1 MEYDK
6 IGSVL
11 ISKGLISEGDWE
23 NLSSKGP
30 NTLAEVSE
38 ALVETGKVSE
48 TDWATT
54 VAEAYELPYL
64 PEITEV
70 DQELLSKVPSDLA
83 FKRLALPI
91 RRDNGSIVVAVTD
104 PEPEQVYEDFRI
116 LTGQRIRVEIAAE
129 KVLRQAIQKSYG
141 ATVERMAADL
151 GGGEKVGEG
160 TDEAELEVDHDIGNL
175 RELAGEPTVVNLVN
189 LILFEAIRDRASD
202 IHIEPF
208 ESELKLRY
216 RMDGILKEMPPPP
229 RHLRLAITSRIKIMA
244 GMNIAE
250 RFVPQDGHI
259 KLSVEG
265 RSIDLRVSCC
275 PTIYGESVVLRIL
288 DKSALILDIEQLGL
302 AEEDRARFNEV
313 IRRPHGIFLVT
324 GPTGSGKTTTLYT
337 ALNQIFSPELK
348 IITVEDP
355 VEYHLNGVCQI
366 QVNPKR
372 GVTFASG
379 LRSIMRQ
386 DPDVIMV
393 GEIRDGETAEIAI
406 RSALTGHL
414 VFSTLHTNTAAGAI
428 PRLLDMGIDP
438 FLISSSLNGV
448 LAQRLVRRICPD
460 CKEEYKPSA
469 EEKMLCRWQ
478 HIDKIKFYRGAGCET
493 CGGTGFKGRVGIFE
507 LILLDDPIRELI
519 LKRPSASMIAQA
531 AKTRSF
537 REDGWSKVGAGITTL
552 DEVLRVAV
560 DD

>member
-1 MEYDK
+1 MEYNK
-6 IGSVL
+6 IGSALV
-11 ISKGLISEGDWE
+11 SKGLISEAEWND
-23 NLSSKGP
+23 LSTKEPS
-30 NTLAEVSE
+30 TLAEVSE
-38 ALVETGKVSE
+38 ALVVSGKVSE
-48 TDWATT
+48 ADWATT
-54 VAEAYELPYL
+54 VAEAFELPYL
-64 PEITEV
+64 AEITEV
-70 DQELLSKVPSDLA
+70 DQELLAKVPSDLA

-116 LTGQRIRVEIAAE
+116 LTGQRIRVEIVPE
-129 KVLRQAIQKSYG
+129 KILRQAIQRSYG

-151 GGGEKVGEG
+151 GGGERLGEG
-160 TDEAELEVDHDIGNL
+160 GDEAELEVDHDIGNL

-259 KLSVEG
+259 KLSAEG

-288 DKSALILDIEQLGL
+288 DKSALILDIEQLGM

-337 ALNQIFSPELK
+337 ALSQIFSPMLK

-372 GVTFASG
+372 GVSFAAG

-414 VFSTLHTNTAAGAI
+414 VFSTLHTNTAAGSI

-460 CKEEYKPSA
+460 CREEYQLSP
-469 EEKMLCRWQ
+469 EERMLCRWQ
-478 HIDKIKFYRGAGCET
+478 HIDKIKFSRGTGCET
-493 CGGTGFKGRVGIFE
+493 CSGSGYKGRMGIFE
-507 LILLDDPIRELI
+507 LIVLDDAIRELI
-519 LKRPSASMIAQA
+519 LKRPSASMIAQS
-531 AKTRSF
+531 AKVRSF
-537 REDGWSKVGAGITTL
+537 REDGWEKVAAGATTL

>member
-6 IGSVL
+6 IGNLLV
-11 ISKGLISEGDWE
+11 SKGL
-23 NLSSKGP
+23 LSQEEWTEMGERQPGS
-30 NTLAEVSE
+30 LAVLAE
-38 ALVETGKVSE
+38 ALVDTGRIPDS
-48 TDWATT
+48 DWATT
-54 VAEAYELPYL
+54 VAEAFELPYL
-64 PEITEV
+64 AEIGEV
-70 DQELLSKVPSDLA
+70 DPELLAKVPSDLA
-83 FKRLALPI
+83 FKRMALPL
-91 RRDNGSIVVAVTD
+91 RRDNGSVVVAVTD

-116 LTGQRIRVEIAAE
+116 LTGARIRVEIAAE
-129 KVLRQAIQKSYG
+129 KTLRQAIQKSYG

-151 GGGEKVGEG
+151 GGDPSKEG
-160 TDEAELEVDHDIGNL
+160 TSEEIELEADHDIGDL

-189 LILFEAIRDRASD
+189 LILFEAVRDKASD
-202 IHIEPF
+202 VHIEPF
-208 ESELKLRY
+208 EAELKLRY
-216 RMDGILKEMPPPP
+216 RIDGMLKEMPPPP

-259 KLSVEG
+259 KLSIEG
-265 RSIDLRVSCC
+265 RQVDLRVSSC
-275 PTIYGESVVLRIL
+275 PTIYGESVVVRIL
-288 DKSALILDIEQLGL
+288 DKSSLILDIQELGM
-302 AEEDRARFNEV
+302 ADEDRVHFDEI

-337 ALNQIFSPELK
+337 ALNQIFSPTLK

-355 VEYHLNGVCQI
+355 VEYHLSGVCQI

-372 GVTFASG
+372 GLTFANG

-448 LAQRLVRRICPD
+448 LAQRLVRKICTTCRI
-460 CKEEYKPSA
+460 EYTPSA

-478 HIDKIKFYRGAGCET
+478 HIDKIKFHRGVGCDD
-493 CGGTGFKGRVGIFE
+493 CAGTGFRGRVGIFE
-507 LILLDDPIRELI
+507 IIILTDEIREMI
-519 LKRPSASMIAQA
+519 LSRPSASMIVQA
-531 AKTRSF
+531 AQVRTF
-537 REDGWSKVGAGITTL
+537 RDDGWRKVDSGVTTL
-552 DEVLRVAV
+552 EEVLRVAV
-560 DD
+560 EE